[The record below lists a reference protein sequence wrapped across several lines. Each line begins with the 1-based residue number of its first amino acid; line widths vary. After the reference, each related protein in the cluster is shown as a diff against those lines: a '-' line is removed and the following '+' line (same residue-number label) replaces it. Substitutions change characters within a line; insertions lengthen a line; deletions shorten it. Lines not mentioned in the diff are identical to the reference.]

1 MNNALIDS
9 AIQRSEITQKV
20 PKYSGLF
27 KDYQVLSKA
36 YDEFFRAEKL
46 ANPQLQKIIHYF
58 DQQPFG
64 HFKNFHELAHALFRQ
79 RGITFNVYSNQ
90 DGQEKIFP
98 FDIIPRVIDHKE
110 WQKVERGLEQRIQ
123 ALNAFL
129 LDIYSKQQALKD
141 GALPKEIILSSTGY
155 LPQLRGI
162 TPPGGIYLN
171 IAGIDLIREHDSL
184 TVLEDNLKVPS
195 GVSYVLENRRMTK
208 QLFPGILSDV
218 PVLGIDDY
226 PLRLRNTL
234 LANVSSSNNDPL
246 LVLLTP
252 GPFNSAYFEHVYLS
266 NRMGCPLVQNSDLI
280 VENEI
285 VYLKTL
291 KGLKRVD
298 VIYRRTDDEFI
309 DPAFFNPKSLLGVPG
324 IVNAYRKG
332 NVILA
337 NALGN
342 GVADDKAVYPYVPD
356 MIRYYLG
363 EEPILPQVETYSC
376 TDPKA
381 CEYVLNHLPSCVIKI
396 VNQSGG
402 YGILIGEQ
410 ATKQQLQE
418 MRQRILANPR
428 DYIAQPLKQLSTS
441 PTLSDGM
448 ICPRRID
455 LRPFILT
462 GRSTWTL
469 PGGLTRV
476 ALVKDSYIVNSSQ
489 GGGSKD
495 TWVLGDI

>member
-1 MNNALIDS
+1 MKKSNTLEDI
-9 AIQRSEITQKV
+9 K
-20 PKYSGLF
+20 KYVGLF
-27 KDYQVLSKA
+27 KDYKVLPSA
-36 YDEFFRAEKL
+36 YDEFFHQERQSD
-46 ANPQLQKIIHYF
+46 PQLQKIIRFF
-58 DQQPFG
+58 DQLPYEQ
-64 HFKNFHELAHALFRQ
+64 FKSFHELAHGLFRQ

-98 FDIIPRVIDHKE
+98 FDLIPRVVCNKE
-110 WQKVERGLEQRIQ
+110 WQKVERGLEQRVQ
-123 ALNAFL
+123 TLNAFL
-129 LDIYSKQQALKD
+129 LDIYGDQKILKD
-141 GALPKEIILSSTGY
+141 GKLPKDIILSSSGY
-155 LPQLRGI
+155 LPKLRGI
-162 TPPGGIYLN
+162 IPPGGVYLN
-171 IAGIDLIREHDSL
+171 IAGIDLIRENDSL

-195 GVSYVLENRRMTK
+195 GVSYVLENRRISK
-208 QLFPGILSDV
+208 QLFPSIFSEV
-218 PVLGIDDY
+218 PVLGVDDY
-226 PLRLRNTL
+226 PLQLKKTL
-234 LANVSSSNNDPL
+234 LASVSSNIVDPL

-266 NRMGCPLVQNSDLI
+266 HRMGCPLVQNCNLVVQD
-280 VENEI
+280 EI

-298 VIYRRTDDEFI
+298 VIYRRTDDEYI
-309 DPAFFNPKSLLGVPG
+309 DPTFFNPKSLLGVPG

-342 GVADDKAVYPYVPD
+342 GVADDKAVYPFVPD
-356 MIRYYLG
+356 MIRYYLN

-381 CEYVLNHLPSCVIKI
+381 RQHVLNNLSSCVIKI

-402 YGILIGEQ
+402 YGIVIGEQ
-410 ATKQQLQE
+410 ASSQE
-418 MRQRILANPR
+418 LEKIRERIIANPR
-428 DYIAQPLKQLSTS
+428 DYIAQPLKQLSSS
-441 PTLSDGM
+441 PTLSEGSM
-448 ICPRRID
+448 CPRRID
-455 LRPFILT
+455 LRPFVLT

-476 ALVKDSYIVNSSQ
+476 ALVKDSFIVNSSQ

-495 TWVLGDI
+495 TWVLGGL

>member
-1 MNNALIDS
+1 MKKSDTLADIKIFL
-9 AIQRSEITQKV
+9 
-20 PKYSGLF
+20 GLF
-27 KDYQVLSKA
+27 KDYRILPSA
-36 YDEFFRAEKL
+36 FDEFFHQERQAD
-46 ANPQLQKIIHYF
+46 PQLQKIVRFF
-58 DQQPFG
+58 DQIPYEQ
-64 HFKNFHELAHALFRQ
+64 FKSLHEFAHGLFRQ

-98 FDIIPRVIDHKE
+98 FDLIPRVICHQE

-129 LDIYSKQQALKD
+129 LDIYGEQKILKD
-141 GALPKEIILSSTGY
+141 GVLSKEIILSSKGY

-162 TPPGGIYLN
+162 VPPGGVYLN
-171 IAGIDLIREHDSL
+171 ITGIDLIREHDSL

-195 GVSYVLENRRMTK
+195 GVSYVLENRRISK
-208 QLFPGILSDV
+208 QLFPSIFSEV
-218 PVLGIDDY
+218 PIVGIDDY
-226 PLRLRNTL
+226 PLQLKKTL
-234 LANVSSSNNDPL
+234 LSGVSPNVIDPL
-246 LVLLTP
+246 LVVLTP

-266 NRMGCPLVQNSDLI
+266 HRMGCPLVQNGDLT
-280 VENEI
+280 VQDDV

-309 DPAFFNPKSLLGVPG
+309 DPTFFNPKSLLGVPG
-324 IVNAYRKG
+324 IINAYRKG

-356 MIRYYLG
+356 MIRYYLN
-363 EEPILPQVETYSC
+363 EEAILPQVETYSC

-381 CEYVLNHLPSCVIKI
+381 RQHVLNNLSSCVIKI

-402 YGILIGEQ
+402 YGIIIGEQ
-410 ATKQQLQE
+410 ATSQQLQE
-418 MRQRILANPR
+418 IRERIITNPR
-428 DYIAQPLKQLSTS
+428 DYIAQPLKQLSSS
-441 PTLSDGM
+441 PTLSGGS

-476 ALVKDSYIVNSSQ
+476 ALVKDSFIVNSSQ

-495 TWVLGDI
+495 TWVLGEL